1 MFYLVIINLKW
12 LGSGSE
18 TRILLFTIFHVIM
31 GISGLLPFVKPASSE
46 KHVSNFKGQTA
57 AIDSYCWLHRGAF
70 GCAEKIVRGE
80 ATNG

>member
-1 MFYLVIINLKW
+1 
-12 LGSGSE
+12 
-18 TRILLFTIFHVIM
+18 M
-31 GISGLLPFVKPASSE
+31 GISGLLPFVKAASSE